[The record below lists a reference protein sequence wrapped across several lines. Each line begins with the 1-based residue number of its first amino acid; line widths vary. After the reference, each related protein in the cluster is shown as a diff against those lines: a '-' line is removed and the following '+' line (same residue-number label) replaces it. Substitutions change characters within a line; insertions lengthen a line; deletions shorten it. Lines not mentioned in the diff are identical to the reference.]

1 MKLQEVNA
9 SAFEIKAAIEELFH
23 DYVDCIDNDEL
34 EQWPEFFTEECL
46 YKVISRENY
55 ARNLLTCVIYCDS
68 KGMLKDRITAH
79 RHANIYEAHTYKHL
93 VSGIRV
99 VGQEGDIYLV
109 RANYA
114 VFQTRQDGI
123 TEVYNV
129 GKYVDKVMFVDGEA
143 RFKEKLAV
151 YDTAMIPT
159 LLVTPI

>member
-1 MKLQEVNA
+1 MNQQKVNA
-9 SAFEIKAAIEELFH
+9 PALEIKAAIEELVH
-23 DYVDCIDNDEL
+23 AYVECIDNDKL
-34 EQWPEFFTEECL
+34 EQWPDFFTEECL

-93 VSGIRV
+93 VSGIRMA
-99 VGQEGDIYLV
+99 GQEGDTYLV

-129 GKYVDKVMFVDGEA
+129 GQYMDKITFVNGEA
-143 RFKEKLAV
+143 KFKEKLAV
-151 YDTAMIPT
+151 YDTALIPT

>member
-1 MKLQEVNA
+1 MRLQEVNA

-23 DYVDCIDNDEL
+23 AYVECIDNDEL

-93 VSGIRV
+93 VSGIRIAE
-99 VGQEGDIYLV
+99 QEGDTYLV

-114 VFQTRQDGI
+114 VFQTRQEGI

-129 GKYVDKVMFVDGEA
+129 GKYVDKVIFEDGVA
-143 RFKEKLAV
+143 KFKEKLAV